1 MDSMW
6 TELNSKNI
14 KLNDLQAYVTLRG
27 SNLSAEDKKRVLID
41 ADVADG
47 GQLTTKRVGAA
58 IRMLGAG
65 FFQEM
70 TSGRR
75 VSRLKTYDQT
85 VLRCRCLTAAMS
97 A

>member
-1 MDSMW
+1 
-6 TELNSKNI
+6 
-14 KLNDLQAYVTLRG
+14 
-27 SNLSAEDKKRVLID
+27 
-41 ADVADG
+41 
-47 GQLTTKRVGAA
+47 VGAA